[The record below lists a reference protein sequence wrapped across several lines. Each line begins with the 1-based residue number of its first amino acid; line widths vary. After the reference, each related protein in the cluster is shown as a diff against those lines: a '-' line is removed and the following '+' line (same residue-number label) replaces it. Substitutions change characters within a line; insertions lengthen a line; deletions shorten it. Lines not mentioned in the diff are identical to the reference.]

1 MLNGIEVLCHS
12 SIRIGRKK
20 IIYFDPFN
28 VKKNFNDADVIFV
41 THDHYDH
48 YDEESIDKV
57 KKRNTKIIIP
67 VSLLEK
73 AEKKFSKEDIIT
85 VEPNKNY
92 EVLGIKF
99 ETIRAYNNEKNFH
112 PKDKNWVGYLV
123 NIDDVKY
130 YIMGDTDD
138 TLDARK
144 VKCDVAFVPIGG
156 IYTMNKEEAVEY
168 INYIKPLVAV
178 PIHYGMVSGTNDDAE
193 YFLDNIDEQVIGRIL
208 IDPNY

>member
-12 SIRIGRKK
+12 SIRKGRKK

-193 YFLDNIDEQVIGRIL
+193 YFLNNIDEQVIGRIL

>member
-1 MLNGIEVLCHS
+1 
-12 SIRIGRKK
+12 
-20 IIYFDPFN
+20 
-28 VKKNFNDADVIFV
+28 
-41 THDHYDH
+41 
-48 YDEESIDKV
+48 
-57 KKRNTKIIIP
+57 
-67 VSLLEK
+67 
-73 AEKKFSKEDIIT
+73 
-85 VEPNKNY
+85 
-92 EVLGIKF
+92 
-99 ETIRAYNNEKNFH
+99 
-112 PKDKNWVGYLV
+112 
-123 NIDDVKY
+123 
-130 YIMGDTDD
+130 MGDTDD